1 MSQSAVEQHEP
12 QGEICSPQAAE
23 SRAAEENTTKNIEPA
38 TSPRRFSC
46 GQQVST
52 RNWAKATGGTE
63 YVFLLLMLQ
72 SL

>member
-23 SRAAEENTTKNIEPA
+23 SRAAEENTRKNIEPA
-38 TSPRRFSC
+38 TCPRRFSC

-52 RNWAKATGGTE
+52 
-63 YVFLLLMLQ
+63 
-72 SL
+72 